1 MQGSALKPPWPEEN
15 TIQLCRTLDIVKE
28 MNVNIYLESNFLDEF
43 GVGDEYDGQRN
54 SEAKGVDEDYVP
66 GMCEYI
72 SICEYYSD
80 MCENNSDVISDYGV
94 PHVSLQGR
102 FGPNNTAAEF

>member
-1 MQGSALKPPWPEEN
+1 
-15 TIQLCRTLDIVKE
+15 

-72 SICEYYSD
+72 SMYEYYSD

-102 FGPNNTAAEF
+102 FGPNNAAAEF

>member
-1 MQGSALKPPWPEEN
+1 M
-15 TIQLCRTLDIVKE
+15 
-28 MNVNIYLESNFLDEF
+28 NIYLESNFLDEF

-72 SICEYYSD
+72 SMCEYYSD
-80 MCENNSDVISDYGV
+80 MCENKGSSIYYVITFGGLGRPLP
-94 PHVSLQGR
+94 PHVICNHLDIPPKITKKYG
-102 FGPNNTAAEF
+102 

>member
-1 MQGSALKPPWPEEN
+1 MLLPGVLLVRLQVARVSAKTPLAWRKHNSKE
-15 TIQLCRTLDIVKE
+15 IAQLCRTLDIVKE
-28 MNVNIYLESNFLDEF
+28 MDMNIYLESNFLDEF

-72 SICEYYSD
+72 SMCEYY
-80 MCENNSDVISDYGV
+80 
-94 PHVSLQGR
+94 
-102 FGPNNTAAEF
+102 